1 MHTII
6 EERQL
11 EITLKMV
18 EFPSSAPRGATDGY
32 LAAPEATGRY
42 PGVLVIQEIWGLVE
56 NIKDI
61 TRRLAREGYVALA
74 VDLYDGK
81 TVTKLEDGRSI
92 REKISEEMM
101 LKDINAG
108 FEYLKSLPN
117 VKPNRIGSV
126 GYCMGGGLSLRLA
139 CENRELAAAIV
150 FYGRNPS
157 PVDIIKNINCPILGN
172 YAGEDK
178 GITEADVNLLK
189 DTLKKY
195 GKTHDIKIYPG
206 APHGFFNDTRE
217 SYRPEAAKDAW
228 RRVLG
233 FYSKY
238 LQ

>member
-1 MHTII
+1 M
-6 EERQL
+6 
-11 EITLKMV
+11 EITSKMV
-18 EFPSSAPRGATDGY
+18 EFPSAAPRGKTGGFLATPKG
-32 LAAPEATGRY
+32 TGKY
-42 PGVLVIQEIWGLVE
+42 PGVLVIQEIWGVVE

-61 TRRLAREGYVALA
+61 TRRLAGEGYVALA

-81 TVTKLEDGRSI
+81 TVANLEDGRSI

-101 LKDINAG
+101 LRDINAG
-108 FEYLKSLPN
+108 FEYLKSLTK

-139 CENRELAAAIV
+139 CENKELAAAVV

-157 PVDIIKNINCPILGN
+157 PIDLVKNINCPLMGN

-178 GITEADVNLLK
+178 GITEADVNFLR

-228 RRVLG
+228 QRVLN
-233 FYSKY
+233 FYGKY

>member
-1 MHTII
+1 ML
-6 EERQL
+6 R
-11 EITLKMV
+11 
-18 EFPSSAPRGATDGY
+18 PRGATGGFI
-32 LAAPEATGRY
+32 AAPKDAEKH

-61 TRRLAREGYVALA
+61 TQRLAEEGYVALA

-81 TVTKLEDGRSI
+81 TVKTLEDGRSI
-92 REKISEEMM
+92 RENISEGMM
-101 LKDINAG
+101 LKDIEAG

-117 VKPNRIGSV
+117 VKPGRIGSV

-139 CENRELAAAIV
+139 CENSELAAAVV

-157 PVDIIKNINCPILGN
+157 PIDIVKNINCPILGN
-172 YAGEDK
+172 YAGEDR
-178 GITEADVNLLK
+178 GITEADVNLLR

-228 RRVLG
+228 QRVLK
-233 FYSKY
+233 FYGKY

>member
-1 MHTII
+1 
-6 EERQL
+6 
-11 EITLKMV
+11 MV
-18 EFPSSAPRGATDGY
+18 EFPSAAPRGVTNGF
-32 LAAPEATGRY
+32 LAIPKSTGKF

-61 TRRLAREGYVALA
+61 TRRFASEGYVALA

-81 TVTKLEDGRSI
+81 TVAKLEDGRSI
-92 REKISEEMM
+92 REKISEDMM
-101 LKDINAG
+101 LRDINAA

-117 VKPNRIGSV
+117 VKPTQIGSV
-126 GYCMGGGLSLRLA
+126 GYCMGGGLSLKLA
-139 CENRELAAAIV
+139 CENKELAAAVV
-150 FYGRNPS
+150 FYGRNLS
-157 PVDIIKNINCPILGN
+157 PIDLVKNIKCPLLGN

-178 GITEADVNLLK
+178 GITEADVNLLR

-195 GKTHDIKIYPG
+195 EKTYDIKIYPG

-228 RRVLG
+228 QRVLK

>member
-1 MHTII
+1 
-6 EERQL
+6 L
-11 EITLKMV
+11 ETASKMV
-18 EFPSSAPRGATDGY
+18 EFPSAAPRGVTNGY
-32 LAAPEATGRY
+32 LATPKGTGKY

-61 TRRLAREGYVALA
+61 SRRLAREGYLALA

-81 TVTKLEDGRSI
+81 TVANLEDGRGI
-92 REKISEEMM
+92 REKISEDMM

-108 FEYLKSLPN
+108 FDYLKRLPN
-117 VKPNRIGSV
+117 VKPDRIGSV
-126 GYCMGGGLSLRLA
+126 GYCMGGGLSLKLA
-139 CENRELAAAIV
+139 CVNKELAATVV

-157 PVDIIKNINCPILGN
+157 PIDLVKNINCPLLGN

-178 GITEADVNLLK
+178 GITEADVNLLR

-195 GKTHDIKIYPG
+195 GKTYDVKIYPG

-217 SYRPEAAKDAW
+217 GYRPEAAKDAW
-228 RRVLG
+228 LRVLN

-238 LQ
+238 LR